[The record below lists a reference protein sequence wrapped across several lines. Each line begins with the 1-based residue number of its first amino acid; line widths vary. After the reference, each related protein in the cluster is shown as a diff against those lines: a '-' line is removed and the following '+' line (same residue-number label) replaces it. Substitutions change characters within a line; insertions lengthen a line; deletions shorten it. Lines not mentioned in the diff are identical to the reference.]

1 MVQRFVYH
9 DPDTIQHEKGGIPI
23 SGEVDLIVA
32 GGGVAGLSAAIAA
45 ARNCVK
51 VRLVESYGFLGGTAT
66 ASGMTVMVNSGRAV
80 GVARELLDRL
90 GEAGGATKWVGP
102 PSGSTVF
109 DGEVFKQVAL
119 QMTLDAGVKPLFYS
133 TVVGAVMEAN
143 TVKGVVL
150 HNKAGLNALL
160 SKVTIDTTGDG
171 DVAASAGAP
180 FVKGREADGKMRPMA
195 LNFRVGG
202 IQVRTLMKY
211 AEDHPDQMHAR
222 YYPSDGTT
230 QPVGDESIVTRL
242 SGFYE
247 LVERAKT
254 QGHLYPDCHYFRLE
268 SLWVERGMALVNTG
282 RIYNVD
288 GTNPEDLTQAEVLGR
303 HQMARLL
310 QFMRMYIPGCEQAFI
325 IDSAPRLGIR
335 ETRRIIGDYTLRDED
350 VLAERVFA
358 DTIMRMSL
366 ALPRAPIPED
376 VIVDVHS
383 PDPGEGSQVD
393 AVERN
398 PNLVPRT
405 QYTVN
410 IPYRCLLP
418 RGVERMLVGGR
429 CIAVSHTID
438 RSTRNMVHCM
448 RTSQVAGT
456 AAALAIHRNIA
467 PRKVEVH
474 VLRHLLEEQD
484 VPVSG

>member
-1 MVQRFVYH
+1 MVRRFLFQG
-9 DPDTIQHEKGGIPI
+9 PDTILHDSTPIPVR
-23 SGEVDLIVA
+23 GEVDVLVA
-32 GGGVAGLSAAIAA
+32 GGGVAGVSAAIAA
-45 ARNCVK
+45 ARNGVT
-51 VRLVESYGFLGGTAT
+51 VRLVESFGFFGGTAT
-66 ASGMTVMVNSGRAV
+66 ASGMTVIVNSGRAV

-119 QMTLDAGVKPLFYS
+119 QMTLDAGVKPLLYS
-133 TVVGAVMEAN
+133 TVVGAVMEAH
-143 TVKGVVL
+143 TVRGVVL
-150 HNKAGLNALL
+150 HNKAGLTALL

-202 IQVRTLMKY
+202 IQVRSLMAY
-211 AEDHPDQMHAR
+211 AEEHPDQMHAR
-222 YYPSDGTT
+222 YYPSVGTT
-230 QPVGDESIVTRL
+230 QTVGDEVVVTRL
-242 SGFYE
+242 SGFYD
-247 LVERAKT
+247 LVERAKA

-268 SLWVERGMALVNTG
+268 SLWVDRGVALVNTG

-288 GTNPEDLTQAEVLGR
+288 GTDPEDLTQAEVIGR
-303 HQMARLL
+303 HQMARLV
-310 QFMRMYIPGCEQAFI
+310 QFMRKYLPGCETAFV

-335 ETRRIIGDYTLRDED
+335 ETRRIVGDYTLRDED
-350 VLAERVFA
+350 VREERTFA
-358 DTIMRMSL
+358 DTIMQMPL
-366 ALPRAPIPED
+366 ALPSGPVPEN

-383 PDPGEGSQVD
+383 PDPGEGSLRD

-398 PNLVPRT
+398 PDLVPRT
-405 QYTVN
+405 TYTVSL
-410 IPYRCLLP
+410 PYRCLLP
-418 RGVERMLVGGR
+418 RGVERLLVGGR

-448 RTSQVAGT
+448 RTSQIAGT
-456 AAALAIHRNIA
+456 AAALAIYQKIT
-467 PRKVEVH
+467 PREVEVH
-474 VLRHLLEEQD
+474 ALRQVLAEQG
-484 VPVSG
+484 VPV